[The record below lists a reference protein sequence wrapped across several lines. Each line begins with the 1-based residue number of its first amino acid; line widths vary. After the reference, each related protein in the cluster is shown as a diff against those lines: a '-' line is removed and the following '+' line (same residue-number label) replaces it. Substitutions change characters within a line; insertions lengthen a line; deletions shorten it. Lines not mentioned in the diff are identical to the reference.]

1 MTVALLSTS
10 AVAKSFGP
18 VVALRSVDLSVAAGE
33 VHALL
38 GANGAGK
45 STLVK
50 ILTGVHAPSA
60 GTLYV
65 AGAAVTIT
73 RPRDA
78 AKHGLATVFQDPALV
93 ADLTVTQ
100 NLRLSGADIPA
111 VRRQLAAMDLDGL
124 DLDEQVA
131 DIPLPFLRMLD
142 LARALATD
150 PQLLLLDEITAAL
163 PPDLSERVFAVMAA
177 QKARNRSVLFISH
190 RLVEVR
196 EHCDMCTVLR
206 DGRQVAVFDP
216 REGGETQIISAM
228 LGESAAVVRDEIRT
242 RSVAAAK
249 TQERLSSQAP
259 RLEVRHLAAGRQLI
273 DVSLAVRP
281 GEVLGLAALE
291 GQGQD
296 VLFSVLAG
304 ARKADSGQVLVD
316 GTALRARTPFDA
328 VRRGVVLV
336 PSDRATALLPQQ
348 SVRHN
353 IASPLYNRVT
363 RWGPIPQTRER
374 TAVGDATR
382 RLAIDLR
389 AAAQVRRL
397 SGGNQQKVTIGRWL
411 VGGFSTLLLFDPTR
425 GIDIGTKHLIYDLVR
440 ELADEGA
447 AVVMFTSELR
457 EVALLCDRVAVLHAG
472 RVVAELPPDAPE
484 NDILSAAHGL
494 AQAA

>member
-1 MTVALLSTS
+1 MTAALLSTT
-10 AVAKSFGP
+10 AVAKTFGP
-18 VVALRSVDLSVAAGE
+18 VVALRSVDLSVAPGE

-60 GTLYV
+60 GTV
-65 AGAAVTIT
+65 AVMGEPVKIS
-73 RPRDA
+73 RPADA
-78 AKHGLATVFQDPALV
+78 ARYGMATVFQDPALV
-93 ADLTVTQ
+93 PDLTIVQ
-100 NLRLSGADIPA
+100 NLRLTGANLVE
-111 VRRQLAAMDLDGL
+111 VRRRLAAMDLDGL

-163 PPDLSERVFAVMAA
+163 PPDLSDRVFAVMAE

-216 REGGETQIISAM
+216 RQGGESQIISAM
-228 LGESAAVVRDEIRT
+228 LGESAAVVRDEIRV
-242 RSVAAAK
+242 RSEAAAQ
-249 TQERLSSQAP
+249 TRERLAGAAA
-259 RLEVRHLAAGRQLI
+259 RLEVRNLAAGRQLV
-273 DVSLAVRP
+273 DVSFTVRP

-316 GTALRARTPFDA
+316 GTQLRARSPFDA
-328 VRRGVVLV
+328 VSRGVVLV

-348 SVRHN
+348 SVRAN
-353 IASPLYNRVT
+353 IASPLYNRVA
-363 RWGPIPQTRER
+363 RWGPINLGRER
-374 TAVGDATR
+374 REVADATR

-389 AAAQVRRL
+389 AAAQVKRL

-457 EVALLCDRVAVLHAG
+457 EIALLCDRVAVLHAG
-472 RVVAELPPDAPE
+472 RVVAELPPDAGE
-484 NDILSAAHGL
+484 SAILSAAHGL
-494 AQAA
+494 EAAA